1 MEKPTRC
8 GHGLHFIR
16 AHNAPQAGGAPQ
28 PRAAG
33 EQRHPPRRGA
43 AGRAQRSIAQPEPN
57 KSRALPH
64 KSTSGKQK
72 QNGKKEGKREKKK
85 KQNYN
90 SLS

>member
-33 EQRHPPRRGA
+33 GTEAPTAPR
-43 AGRAQRSIAQPEPN
+43 S
-57 KSRALPH
+57 SRA
-64 KSTSGKQK
+64 STAQHRTAGAEQK
-72 QNGKKEGKREKKK
+72 QGFATQIYFGETKTKRKEREKKGKKK